1 MLEPI
6 EFRFI
11 ESTVFQKSKV
21 FFMDNQDFN
30 KLIEGVDQLVE
41 YKKGNLQLRT
51 TTRRRYLFAP
61 IREYDAGRIK
71 TIRTLN
77 HLSQN
82 DLADLMG
89 VKKKT
94 VQAWEASRNTPSGVA
109 SRLLSVIE
117 DDPGIIR
124 RFVESR

>member
-1 MLEPI
+1 
-6 EFRFI
+6 
-11 ESTVFQKSKV
+11 
-21 FFMDNQDFN
+21 MDEQDFD
-30 KLIEGVDQLVE
+30 KLITGAEQLIDHKV
-41 YKKGNLQLRT
+41 GHIQLRT
-51 TTRRRYLFAP
+51 TTRRRYRFAP
-61 IREYDAGRIK
+61 LREYNAGRIK
-71 TIRTLN
+71 MIRTLN

>member
-1 MLEPI
+1 
-6 EFRFI
+6 
-11 ESTVFQKSKV
+11 
-21 FFMDNQDFN
+21 MDKQDFD
-30 KLIEGVDQLVE
+30 KLIKGVGQLID
-41 YKKGNLQLRT
+41 YKNGNIQLRT
-51 TTRRRYLFAP
+51 TTRRRYRFAP
-61 IREYDAGRIK
+61 LREYNAGRIK

-77 HLSQN
+77 HLSQT

-109 SRLLSVIE
+109 SRLLSIIE

-124 RFVESR
+124 RYIES